1 MSAKTDVL
9 MQFLKHWYGL
19 YTKCIVGAKISPV
32 FPNLFRIP
40 DRIWVPLHAPWALG
54 GGGGGG
60 GGGNDQAR
68 AHLGP
73 KASHMAFEP
82 WKSVQ

>member
-1 MSAKTDVL
+1 ML
-9 MQFLKHWYGL
+9 PGPF
-19 YTKCIVGAKISPV
+19 
-32 FPNLFRIP
+32 
-40 DRIWVPLHAPWALG
+40 G

-60 GGGNDQAR
+60 GGGGDDQAR
-68 AHLGP
+68 CHLGP